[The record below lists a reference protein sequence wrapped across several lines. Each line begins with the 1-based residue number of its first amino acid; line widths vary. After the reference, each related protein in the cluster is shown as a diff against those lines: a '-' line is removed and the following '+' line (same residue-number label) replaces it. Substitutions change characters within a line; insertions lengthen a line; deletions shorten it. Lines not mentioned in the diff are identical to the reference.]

1 MTVPRRVRC
10 DATSMCR
17 GSAGVEPHARDE
29 GWSLLH
35 SSRNVTSVA
44 CASPAWSAVR
54 PPHPFAPRRRPT
66 QLRRATDPGQ
76 LRQFAGTAPENVAQS
91 LQTGAVT
98 STGRRRAPALDS
110 GVGQGRR
117 THSQNAAERVASPTR
132 AAPPRPHHAEPRG
145 SPTQLRR
152 AADPPRLRQF
162 AVTAPENVAQSLQT
176 GAAAGVR
183 LEQPAQRGRP
193 LGSTT
198 QTQVAGP

>member
-10 DATSMCR
+10 GATSRCR

-98 STGRRRAPALDS
+98 STGRRRARAS
-110 GVGQGRR
+110 RSSVGQGRR
-117 THSQNAAERVASPTR
+117 TRAPNAAERVASPTR
-132 AAPPRPHHAEPRG
+132 AAPPRPPHAEPRG
-145 SPTQLRR
+145 RPTQ
-152 AADPPRLRQF
+152 LRQF